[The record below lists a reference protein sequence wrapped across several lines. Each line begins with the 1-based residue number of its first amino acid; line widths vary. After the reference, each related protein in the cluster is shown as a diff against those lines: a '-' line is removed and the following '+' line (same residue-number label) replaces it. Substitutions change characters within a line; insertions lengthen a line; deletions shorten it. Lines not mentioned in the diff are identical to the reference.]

1 VTSELLSTPLSC
13 SRLNRAY
20 LARKHPL
27 WLNPGKDDRGAEVIP
42 IAMGTPQSGPQL
54 DSSVGDKED
63 FGIYA
68 ELSESD
74 TFRTSLSYI
83 GTLRSHL

>member
-1 VTSELLSTPLSC
+1 
-13 SRLNRAY
+13 
-20 LARKHPL
+20 
-27 WLNPGKDDRGAEVIP
+27 
-42 IAMGTPQSGPQL
+42 MGTPQSGPQV